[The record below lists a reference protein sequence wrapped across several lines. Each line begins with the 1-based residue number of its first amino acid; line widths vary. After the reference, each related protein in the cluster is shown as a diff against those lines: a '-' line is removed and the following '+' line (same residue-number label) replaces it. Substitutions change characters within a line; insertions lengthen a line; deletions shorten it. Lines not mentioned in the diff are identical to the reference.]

1 MCSGVGSRVLLDW
14 VSPFG
19 HPRITAR
26 LPAPR
31 GLSQAPTS
39 FIGSWCQGIHR
50 VPLKTCHR
58 KLKMLASTM
67 QFSSYERNP
76 PPNPTPTPHP
86 PGHHPDSTRSG
97 SPRQRP
103 REQRHPPQGPAPV
116 PSGPNSVPSHP
127 PTSERIPPRP
137 KPGVLP
143 TSRSSSQLVDVPP
156 MSNHPGTRVRAVAL
170 DPTPPP
176 RRAATGRASMLL
188 RKEVIQPHL
197 PVRLPCYDFVPI
209 ASPTFD
215 DSLPQGVGP
224 SASGVTD
231 FRDVTGGVY
240 KARERIHRSV
250 ADLRL
255 LATPTSR
262 GRVADPDPN

>member
-76 PPNPTPTPHP
+76 PPKPAPTPTPTRTPSGQHEKRFTAAAAQRAQHTSPTAGARSLRTQQRAKP
-86 PGHHPDSTRSG
+86 PTHQTKDSTPAETRSTTH
-97 SPRQRP
+97 Q
-103 REQRHPPQGPAPV
+103 QIKQ
-116 PSGPNSVPSHP
+116 
-127 PTSERIPPRP
+127 
-137 KPGVLP
+137 P
-143 TSRSSSQLVDVPP
+143 TSRRSTHEQPPRNTRPSSG
-156 MSNHPGTRVRAVAL
+156 PGP
-170 DPTPPP
+170 DPQPPTPRTPEADHHP
-176 RRAATGRASMLL
+176 EGQHKR
-188 RKEVIQPHL
+188 
-197 PVRLPCYDFVPI
+197 
-209 ASPTFD
+209 
-215 DSLPQGVGP
+215 P
-224 SASGVTD
+224 SQHA
-231 FRDVTGGVY
+231 
-240 KARERIHRSV
+240 
-250 ADLRL
+250 
-255 LATPTSR
+255 P
-262 GRVADPDPN
+262 

>member
-76 PPNPTPTPHP
+76 LPIPDAYPAPAQTNQTNKPGPRTRTRRFAAAATQRARNPPTTTGRRPFPQDPTACQTSPTTPTLSNPQP
-86 PGHHPDSTRSG
+86 TD
-97 SPRQRP
+97 QRP
-103 REQRHPPQGPAPV
+103 TDQ
-116 PSGPNSVPSHP
+116 
-127 PTSERIPPRP
+127 
-137 KPGVLP
+137 GVL
-143 TSRSSSQLVDVPP
+143 TL
-156 MSNHPGTRVRAVAL
+156 
-170 DPTPPP
+170 
-176 RRAATGRASMLL
+176 RAAA
-188 RKEVIQPHL
+188 P
-197 PVRLPCYDFVPI
+197 
-209 ASPTFD
+209 A
-215 DSLPQGVGP
+215 
-224 SASGVTD
+224 
-231 FRDVTGGVY
+231 
-240 KARERIHRSV
+240 
-250 ADLRL
+250 
-255 LATPTSR
+255 
-262 GRVADPDPN
+262 N

>member
-76 PPNPTPTPHP
+76 PPKPGAYPAPAPTGDPKDTRRTTRTRQFTAAAAQRATTPTTRIGARSLRTQQRARPAPPHPRFPTPD
-86 PGHHPDSTRSG
+86 PD
-97 SPRQRP
+97 QRP
-103 REQRHPPQGPAPV
+103 RPGSTHAP
-116 PSGPNSVPSHP
+116 
-127 PTSERIPPRP
+127 
-137 KPGVLP
+137 
-143 TSRSSSQLVDVPP
+143 RSSTSQLADVPP

-170 DPTPPP
+170 NPNPPP
-176 RRAATGRASMLL
+176 RTHTGNGQQA
-188 RKEVIQPHL
+188 E
-197 PVRLPCYDFVPI
+197 
-209 ASPTFD
+209 
-215 DSLPQGVGP
+215 
-224 SASGVTD
+224 
-231 FRDVTGGVY
+231 
-240 KARERIHRSV
+240 
-250 ADLRL
+250 
-255 LATPTSR
+255 
-262 GRVADPDPN
+262 PDAP